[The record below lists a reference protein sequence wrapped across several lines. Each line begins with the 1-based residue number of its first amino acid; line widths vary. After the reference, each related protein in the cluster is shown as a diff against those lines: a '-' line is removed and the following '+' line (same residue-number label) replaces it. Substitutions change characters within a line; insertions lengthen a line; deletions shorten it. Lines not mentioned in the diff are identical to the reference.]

1 MFSKGASIKNPQPTP
16 FSLVEDGASL
26 RDGDKVR
33 VSALAMSVPHG
44 TGPSRAIEQ
53 EIKGTRLER
62 EKCSVFA
69 EDMVLCVKCSREP
82 GPCSPPPPL
91 GFGSGPPLLLE
102 KLGRSSCTA
111 PKGCLLIAPHL
122 GKGRSHSWVRSK
134 GHGCKVSTH
143 WLWGLRQ
150 VTGFP
155 SASVSQSVKRGW

>member
-16 FSLVEDGASL
+16 CSLVENGASL

-33 VSALAMSVPHG
+33 VSALAMSAPHG
-44 TGPSRAIEQ
+44 TGPSWAIEQ

-69 EDMVLCVKCSREP
+69 EDMVLCVKCSRKR
-82 GPCSPPPPL
+82 GPCSPPPAL
-91 GFGSGPPLLLE
+91 GSGSGPPLLLE
-102 KLGRSSCTA
+102 KLGQSSCTA

-122 GKGRSHSWVRSK
+122 GKGRSNSWVRSK
-134 GHGCKVSTH
+134 GHGGKVSTH

-150 VTGFP
+150 VTGLP
-155 SASVSQSVKRGW
+155 SASVSRSVKRGW